1 MHEDITTNTTI
12 TTDAAAPHGALG
24 ILDPL
29 PQPRVLSLLLTLRC
43 TAECGECGTH
53 SSPRVRT
60 RLPEEE
66 AARLIDEAAADSYNL
81 VAFTGGEPMLYGIGL
96 RRLIQRT
103 TDHAMPSR
111 MVSNAF
117 WARTPD
123 KAARALAPLAAA
135 GLGELS
141 VSTGD
146 EHARFVPVE
155 RVLHAVRAG
164 IDRGLNC
171 AVMIE
176 TRSANRVT
184 RRTLCEHPLFRET
197 FTPREEESITFC
209 ESPWMPLDE
218 HEQYSYPDGM
228 TVNSGNLFRRTG
240 CDSVI
245 DTVTVL
251 ADGRI
256 MACCGLGTQAIPEL
270 QVGHV
275 STGGVHESRLRA
287 EADFLKRWIRDEG
300 PERIL
305 AWAAARDPRIV
316 WEDQYAHRCQACKRL
331 YSDPMV
337 ADAVREHYEEKVL
350 DVLTSEWLMH
360 RPLQQSSRGEDAA
373 IDT

>member
-1 MHEDITTNTTI
+1 MPDR
-12 TTDAAAPHGALG
+12 AFGV
-24 ILDPL
+24 LDPL
-29 PQPRVLSLLLTLRC
+29 PQRRILSLLLTLRC

-60 RLPEEE
+60 RLPEDE
-66 AARLIDEAAADSYNL
+66 AERLIDEAAADSYHL
-81 VAFTGGEPMLYGIGL
+81 VAFTGGEPMLYGAGL
-96 RRLIQRT
+96 RRLIRRV
-103 TDHAMPSR
+103 TDHGMPSR

-117 WARTPD
+117 WARSPD
-123 KAARALAPLAAA
+123 KAARAIGRLVDA
-135 GLGELS
+135 GLEELN

-146 EHARFVPVE
+146 EHTRFVPTE
-155 RVLHAVRAG
+155 RVLFAIRAG
-164 IDRGLNC
+164 LDRGLHC

-176 TRSANRVT
+176 TRAGNRVN
-184 RRTLCEHPLFRET
+184 RRTFCEHPLFREIFSLREQNSLT
-197 FTPREEESITFC
+197 FS
-209 ESPWMPLDE
+209 ESPWMPLDPD
-218 HEQYSYPDGM
+218 EQYTYPPGM
-228 TVNSGNLFRRTG
+228 SINSGNLFRRDG

-251 ADGRI
+251 ADGRM
-256 MACCGLGTQAIPEL
+256 MACCGLGTQTIPEL

-275 STGGVHESRLRA
+275 TTDDLRGSRRRA

-305 AWAAARDPRIV
+305 AWASAQDPRIT

-337 ADAVREHYEEKVL
+337 ADVIREHHEEKML

-360 RPLQQSSRGEDAA
+360 QAVQPQSQSSPQP
-373 IDT
+373 

>member
-1 MHEDITTNTTI
+1 MSHS
-12 TTDAAAPHGALG
+12 AMG

-29 PQPRVLSLLLTLRC
+29 PDRRILSLLLTLRC
-43 TAECGECGTH
+43 TAECGDCGTQ

-60 RLPEEE
+60 RLPEDE
-66 AARLIDEAAADSYNL
+66 AVRLIDEAAADDYNL

-103 TDHAMPSR
+103 TDHGMPSR

-123 KAARALAPLAAA
+123 KAARALGPLAAA
-135 GLGELS
+135 GLGELN

-146 EHARFVPVE
+146 EHARFVPIE

-164 IDRGLNC
+164 LDLSLRC

-176 TRSANRVT
+176 TRAANQVT
-184 RRTLCEHPLFRET
+184 RRTLCEHPLFDATFSRREQ
-197 FTPREEESITFC
+197 ESMTFC

-218 HEQYSYPDGM
+218 NEQFSYPEGM
-228 TVNSGNLFRRTG
+228 TVNAGNLFRRTG

-245 DTVTVL
+245 DTTTVL

-256 MACCGLGTQAIPEL
+256 MACCGLGTQTIPEL

-275 STGGVHESRLRA
+275 STDGVAASRRRA

-305 AWAAARDPRIV
+305 AWAAARDPRIA
-316 WEDQYAHRCQACKRL
+316 WEDKYAHRCQACKRL
-331 YSDPMV
+331 YSDPIV
-337 ADAVREHYEEKVL
+337 ADVVLAHYEEKVL

-360 RPLQQSSRGEDAA
+360 NPVLARPHAEEA
-373 IDT
+373 T